1 MRAITGA
8 RTVHADVRGQCVAKL
23 KKLELAE
30 ALGKVV
36 CHEDV
41 MTVAFDTYRAVRD
54 QLLT

>member
-1 MRAITGA
+1 M
-8 RTVHADVRGQCVAKL
+8 RGQCVAKL